1 MIKQMIGIDVG
12 GTTIKLALIDVYGEI
27 HNKWQ
32 IPTDISENG
41 RNIPSDIVQSIQQV
55 MLEQKDQQTEII
67 GIGIGVPG
75 PISPDGQTVVR
86 AVNLGWEDM
95 PLKSAIEKELDIPV
109 VLLNDANAAA
119 LGEMWKGAAR
129 GKSNLVFVTLGTGVG
144 GGIILNGKVINGVHS
159 SGGEIG
165 HIPVYSQEQRICGCG
180 NINCLETFA
189 SANGLVKTMQNL
201 LEENQKNLSAVD
213 IFTWIE
219 AGNKKAMTA
228 LTITVNYLG
237 QAIAGIMNTVDAEE
251 VVIGGGLSGAGD
263 ALLNPL
269 KEKIDQFI
277 FPAIRGNYN
286 VSKAQL
292 GNDAGIYGAVYSYL
306 SSNEILTVEET
317 LLR

>member
-1 MIKQMIGIDVG
+1 M
-12 GTTIKLALIDVYGEI
+12 
-27 HNKWQ
+27 
-32 IPTDISENG
+32 
-41 RNIPSDIVQSIQQV
+41 
-55 MLEQKDQQTEII
+55 
-67 GIGIGVPG
+67 
-75 PISPDGQTVVR
+75 
-86 AVNLGWEDM
+86 
-95 PLKSAIEKELDIPV
+95 
-109 VLLNDANAAA
+109 
-119 LGEMWKGAAR
+119 
-129 GKSNLVFVTLGTGVG
+129 
-144 GGIILNGKVINGVHS
+144 
-159 SGGEIG
+159 
-165 HIPVYSQEQRICGCG
+165 
-180 NINCLETFA
+180 
-189 SANGLVKTMQNL
+189 
-201 LEENQKNLSAVD
+201 EENQENLSAVD

-219 AGNKKAMTA
+219 AGNQKAMNA

-263 ALLNPL
+263 ALLIPL